1 MLSTVYVQIRLSVN
15 SRTDP
20 PFSMIEFNQLDSPRE
35 ACAVCYLDMTAEPD
49 RWHEAVRLAV
59 KEVRRYVYTLSVF
72 DCVTSSCTILP

>member
-1 MLSTVYVQIRLSVN
+1 VQQLLTKAIRCVCLATCCALQIRLSVN

-59 KEVRRYVYTLSVF
+59 KEVRRYV
-72 DCVTSSCTILP
+72 CNCI

>member
-1 MLSTVYVQIRLSVN
+1 LSVN

-59 KEVRRYVYTLSVF
+59 KEVRRYAL
-72 DCVTSSCTILP
+72 CTNYQHMYVCYMKCALLV